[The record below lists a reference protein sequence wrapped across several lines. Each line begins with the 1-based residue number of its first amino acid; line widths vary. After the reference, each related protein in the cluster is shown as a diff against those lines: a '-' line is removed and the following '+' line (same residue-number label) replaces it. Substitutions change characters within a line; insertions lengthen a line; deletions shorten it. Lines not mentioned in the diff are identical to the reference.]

1 MSRAVSIF
9 LRSFDESVRKGY
21 VRLFPGDPDKSAEL
35 LNWRSHANPHGESK
49 FAVATDRGEVVGM
62 IALIPTRLRGPAG
75 DCLGYQA
82 VDTAVDPAYRGQGLF
97 VKMGAVA
104 QDPSML
110 GGDVLWGFP
119 NANAA
124 PGWYGRLGWTHFGA
138 VPLLLRPLRSG
149 FLFGRLHPKLRSID
163 VPLIR
168 NRKMETDCYSD
179 GAQLAAD
186 FDELWGQVAPAFG
199 ITVDRSGAWLRWRLL
214 DKPGADY
221 RCVGLKSDDGKL
233 GSFVATK
240 VADKHG
246 GRLCY
251 VMEALS
257 LPKRT
262 RDLSRMLL
270 AELALAACNGAEAAL
285 AWCPKHTPNYAAYR
299 RAGFVP
305 VPPRVRPVEI
315 NFGARALRPQS
326 AAAAGADAAWYVSF
340 LDSDTN

>member
-1 MSRAVSIF
+1 MNRAISIS

-21 VRLFPGDPDKSAEL
+21 LRLFAGDPDKSSEL
-35 LNWRSHANPHGESK
+35 LNWRSRANPHGETK
-49 FAVATDRGEVVGM
+49 FAVASEGDEVVGM
-62 IALIPTRLRGPAG
+62 IALIPTLLRGPTG

-124 PGWYGRLGWTHFGA
+124 PGWYGRLGWMNFGA
-138 VPLLLRPLRSG
+138 VPLLMRPLRSG
-149 FLFGRLHPKLRSID
+149 FLFGRLHSKLGSID
-163 VPLIR
+163 FPLIR
-168 NRKMETDCYSD
+168 NHKVEANRYTD
-179 GAQLAAD
+179 GAPLAAD
-186 FDELWGQVAPAFG
+186 FDQLWRQAAPGFG
-199 ITVDRSGAWLRWRLL
+199 IAVDRSGAWMRWRLL
-214 DKPGADY
+214 DKPGEDY
-221 RCVGLKSDDGKL
+221 RCVGFKSDDGTL
-233 GSFVATK
+233 SSFVATK
-240 VADKHG
+240 VAYKHG

-251 VMEALS
+251 VMEALC
-257 LPKRT
+257 LPKKT

-270 AELALAACNGAEAAL
+270 AELALAARDGAEAAL
-285 AWCPKHTPNYAAYR
+285 DWCPKHAPNYVAYR

-305 VPPRVRPVEI
+305 VPPRLRPIEI
-315 NFGARALRPQS
+315 NFGARALRPES
-326 AAAAGADAAWYVSF
+326 AAAAAADDAWYVSF

>member
-1 MSRAVSIF
+1 LSRAISIS

-21 VRLFPGDPDKSAEL
+21 LRLFPGDPDKSAAL
-35 LNWRSHANPHGESK
+35 LNWRTRANPHGETK
-49 FAVATDRGEVVGM
+49 FAVATEGDKVVGM
-62 IALIPTRLRGPAG
+62 IALIPTRLRGPTG

-97 VKMGAVA
+97 VKMGAMA

-124 PGWYGRLGWTHFGA
+124 PGWYGRLGWMNFGA
-138 VPLLLRPLRSG
+138 VPLLMRPLRSG
-149 FLFGRLHPKLRSID
+149 FLIGRLHPKLRSID
-163 VPLIR
+163 FPLIR
-168 NRKMETDCYSD
+168 NRKIEANRYSD

-186 FDELWGQVAPAFG
+186 FEPLWRQIAPGFG
-199 ITVDRSGAWLRWRLL
+199 IAVDRSGAWLRWRLL
-214 DKPGADY
+214 DKPGAEY
-221 RCVGLKSDDGKL
+221 RCVGLKSDGEL

-270 AELALAACNGAEAAL
+270 AELALAARNGAEAAL
-285 AWCPKHTPNYAAYR
+285 AWCPKHAPNYAAYR

-305 VPPRVRPVEI
+305 VPPRLRPIEI
-315 NFGARALRPQS
+315 NFGARALRPES
-326 AAAAGADAAWYVSF
+326 AAAAAADAAWYVSF